1 MADSTS
7 TSDQHD
13 CSGDPACNVKNQQ
26 YHFHHLQLLWPRC
39 AAPTFLHFLLVS
51 CQHALIQV
59 LFWCFVSL
67 TRIFIE
73 TLVNLNTHS
82 EILPPFIHLV
92 RLALPCQAIP
102 TRHCSPQHVRTSEFP
117 ASFLVYFTLEFRR
130 KLPTC
135 CSLQLQVFLKTLSS
149 QSTCSTWPGSIA
161 TT

>member
-1 MADSTS
+1 MADGTS

-26 YHFHHLQLLWPRC
+26 YHFYHLQLLWPRC

-59 LFWCFVSL
+59 LVWCFVSL

-82 EILPPFIHLV
+82 EILPPFVHLV

-102 TRHCSPQHVRTSEFP
+102 TRHCSPQHVRTSEFSPPFLSISPLNSGESYRLVALCSCRCSSRHFPHRAP
-117 ASFLVYFTLEFRR
+117 AQLGWL
-130 KLPTC
+130 
-135 CSLQLQVFLKTLSS
+135 LQ
-149 QSTCSTWPGSIA
+149 
-161 TT
+161 